1 MLRIQGTPNEITRW
15 EALGREDWDY
25 TSRLHE
31 SALAAMRAIEGDM
44 SPSEIAEALRRARS
58 SATRTP

>member
-1 MLRIQGTPNEITRW
+1 MWFGMAAASSDSAQMSLMWWFDG
-15 EALGREDWDY
+15 

-44 SPSEIAEALRRARS
+44 SPSEIAEAIRRARS